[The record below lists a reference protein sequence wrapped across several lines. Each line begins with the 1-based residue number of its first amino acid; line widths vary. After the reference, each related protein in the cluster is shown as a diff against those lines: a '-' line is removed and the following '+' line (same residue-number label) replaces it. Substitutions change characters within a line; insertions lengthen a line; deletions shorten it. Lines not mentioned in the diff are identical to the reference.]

1 MQWEGKKVEASLGGR
16 CSPRPESTQPF
27 VPSPQR
33 SGALRFALPEGKEI
47 LQEGEGV
54 PPSRPL
60 LWGSLRGRSCP
71 LPTACKGSSPP
82 RGTSSAPGACGRG
95 TDPAGSQ
102 PATHPSAKQQPACG
116 EQASV
121 AREKDNEDL

>member
-71 LPTACKGSSPP
+71 LPTAQRLLPAQRCQLGP
-82 RGTSSAPGACGRG
+82 RGVWEGDGPCGLPASHPPIGQAATCLRRTSFSR
-95 TDPAGSQ
+95 S
-102 PATHPSAKQQPACG
+102 
-116 EQASV
+116 
-121 AREKDNEDL
+121 